1 MWHTG
6 CDINLSTTGIDA
18 TKRHTGLVR
27 GNIDLTKAY
36 DKVNRGI
43 LWKILRLY
51 EVPEELIVVIIAF
64 RESAKAV
71 LQINGELSA
80 TVIPLN
86 RGLKQ
91 GSVLSPI
98 LFNIFFG
105 VEETIFGEEVYII
118 LNGRSDIRGQCA
130 V

>member
-1 MWHTG
+1 M
-6 CDINLSTTGIDA
+6 S
-18 TKRHTGLVR
+18 
-27 GNIDLTKAY
+27 
-36 DKVNRGI
+36 I

-51 EVPEELIVVIIAF
+51 GVPEEIIVVIIAF
-64 RESAKAV
+64 HESAKAM

-80 TVIPLN
+80 TVVPLN

-98 LFNIFFG
+98 LLNKFFG
-105 VEETIFGEEVYII
+105 VLTTEFEKRCALHSMGEG
-118 LNGRSDIRGQCA
+118 NDIRGQCP